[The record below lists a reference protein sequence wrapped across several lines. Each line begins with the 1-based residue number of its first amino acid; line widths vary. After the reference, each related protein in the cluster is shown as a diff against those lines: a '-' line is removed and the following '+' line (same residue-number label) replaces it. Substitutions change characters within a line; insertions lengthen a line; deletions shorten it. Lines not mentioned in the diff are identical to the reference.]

1 MPDPEPTV
9 TAPERRA
16 EVRWGLGDAALGWVL
31 GLVGGAIASG
41 IVLAINDAN
50 DLEDLSLGWVAVA
63 QLGLWFGLLGVPLA
77 AARFKGNGPVRDY
90 GFRIL
95 GRDVPVG
102 LIVGFVSQWAI
113 VWLVYLPLQLFT
125 DISSSEISEPARE
138 MTDRASNVVGVVL
151 LVVIVGIGA
160 PIVEEIFYRGLLQ
173 RALIRRVGE
182 PLGVGGAALAFA
194 VSHFEPLQLP
204 ALFLFGIVLGVVAQH
219 YGRLGPAIVAH
230 MVFNLAAL
238 VSLLVAD

>member
-1 MPDPEPTV
+1 M

-16 EVRWGLGDAALGWVL
+16 DVRWGLGDAALGWVL
-31 GLVGGAIASG
+31 GFVGGAVASAV
-41 IVLAINDAN
+41 VLAINDGA
-50 DLEDLSLGWVAVA
+50 DFEDLSLAWLAVA
-63 QLGLWFGLLGVPLA
+63 QLGLWFGLLGVPLLA
-77 AARFKGNGPVRDY
+77 AKLKGNGPVSDY
-90 GFRIL
+90 GLRIV

-102 LIVGFVSQWAI
+102 LVVGFVSQWVI
-113 VWLVYLPLQLFT
+113 VWIVYLPLQLLT
-125 DISSSEISEPARE
+125 DITSSDISEPAQE
-138 MTDRASNVVGVVL
+138 MTDRASNALGVVL

-194 VSHFEPLQLP
+194 LSHFEPLQLP
-204 ALFLFGIVLGVVAQH
+204 ALFLFGIVLGVVTLR

-230 MVFNLAAL
+230 MVFNLTAV
-238 VSLLVAD
+238 VSLLVTT